1 MGGRAFRPSQRRPMP
16 GGAETLPYPARRS
29 AAGYPQA
36 CWLGQRATFSPADT
50 PHVRN
55 PCEGNPV
62 TQSPPPVAA
71 DDPGATPPDRR
82 LTTGEPE
89 VAVVHTQ
96 AAADPTDAHPAD
108 KEGALHA
115 EIAALH
121 TEVSELHTEV
131 ASFPAELQAL
141 QDEIHNLDLALE
153 SNRNISAAVGI
164 IMERLRL
171 TQQDAFQVLVKTSQA
186 RRIKLRQVADEI
198 VETGSLPPALP
209 TPTADSHS

>member
-1 MGGRAFRPSQRRPMP
+1 M
-16 GGAETLPYPARRS
+16 
-29 AAGYPQA
+29 
-36 CWLGQRATFSPADT
+36 
-50 PHVRN
+50 
-55 PCEGNPV
+55 

-71 DDPGATPPDRR
+71 DDPGATPPDPRH
-82 LTTGEPE
+82 LTTGGPE
-89 VAVVHTQ
+89 VAVVHAQ
-96 AAADPTDAHPAD
+96 AAADPTDADPAD

-121 TEVSELHTEV
+121 TEVGELHTEVGELHTEV

-153 SNRNISAAVGI
+153 SNRNISAAVVGI

-171 TQQDAFQVLVKTSQA
+171 TQQDAFQVLVKTSQV
-186 RRIKLRQVADEI
+186 RNIKLRQVADEI